1 MLRRIL
7 WPVVRIGG
15 GQLPRPALAMR
26 PAVTTFQGAVAPN
39 CDALTSPIA
48 KCVAKST
55 SEIMDKKDL
64 THFRRLYRLV
74 LGNFSPPPG
83 RWRIATALLFGIVCH
98 AVFAVAVLAM
108 IVAMF
113 FGMSESFGNVPQPWA
128 WVANIALVLQFPL
141 THSFLLSNKG
151 RRLLARLAPT
161 GYGKTLSTTTYAI
174 IASAQLFVLFAF
186 WTPCGG
192 FWWRAEV
199 GLLARFC
206 VLYGLSWLLLI
217 KASYDAGAEV
227 QSGALGWMSL
237 LQKIT
242 PNFPDMPTTGLF
254 RIVRQPIY
262 VAFALTLWTVPVWT
276 PDQLLLAISF
286 TSYCLLA
293 PRLKERRFAKIYGA
307 RFARYKAR
315 VPYIFP
321 RFRLSTS
328 RRNSAVRRG

>member
-1 MLRRIL
+1 MLRRNH
-7 WPVVRIGG
+7 WPEERIGG
-15 GQLPRPALAMR
+15 GQLTRPALAMR

-55 SEIMDKKDL
+55 SVIMDKKDL

-98 AVFAVAVLAM
+98 ALFAVAVLAM

-113 FGMSESFGNVPQPWA
+113 YGMSESFGNVPQPWA

-151 RRLLARLAPT
+151 RRLLARLAPA

-186 WTPCGG
+186 WTPSGVI
-192 FWWRAEV
+192 WWRAEG
-199 GLLARFC
+199 GLLALFC

-237 LQKIT
+237 AQDKK
-242 PNFPDMPTTGLF
+242 PEFPDMPTTGLF
-254 RIVRQPIY
+254 RVIRQPIY
-262 VAFALTLWTVPVWT
+262 VSFALTTWAVPVWT
-276 PDQLLLAISF
+276 PDQLAVAVSLTA
-286 TSYCLLA
+286 YCLLA
-293 PRLKERRFAKIYGA
+293 PMLKERRFAQRYGD
-307 RFARYKAR
+307 RFDAYRRA
-315 VPYIFP
+315 VPYALP
-321 RFRLSTS
+321 MPMRT
-328 RRNSAVRRG
+328 RNE